1 MGFYS
6 ILIHLDSKPGTMLMG
21 KVWSFFGLAVLVATV
36 VPSNYA
42 SGVGK
47 CFLFKTNVNTHLLK
61 KPGTLLIACN
71 MMDNYF
77 IYGSK
82 SSTEPQAQDQSFE
95 ANFCFLSRELFSSCI
110 SYLAVLP
117 LLSTVL
123 LFLESARSTPAAAS
137 G

>member
-1 MGFYS
+1 
-6 ILIHLDSKPGTMLMG
+6 MLMG

-47 CFLFKTNVNTHLLK
+47 CFLLKTNVNTHLLK
-61 KPGTLLIACN
+61 KPGTLLIACY

-82 SSTEPQAQDQSFE
+82 SSKPQAQEQSFE
-95 ANFCFLSRELFSSCI
+95 AHFFLGRELF
-110 SYLAVLP
+110 
-117 LLSTVL
+117 
-123 LFLESARSTPAAAS
+123 
-137 G
+137 